1 MNKIINNQGFHHI
14 VENIFI
20 TLKHKDITS
29 CLFINKS
36 SNEILDDPNFWL
48 RKWIIRGLS
57 GKNLTDWRNA
67 IQLSKNTKLE
77 SKITRCLREILKR
90 NIFIDVPCYIDKKVI
105 ESRMFLN
112 GDFVMPS
119 LYQLMQ
125 IIYDNQNNEDM
136 GIIQLATILMKN
148 PNLPP
153 FGSQAPLF
161 WAISRRK
168 IDIIKILAPY
178 ESSTNIHYILK
189 EFVRNQD
196 IIDTLAPFEHN

>member
-1 MNKIINNQGFHHI
+1 M
-14 VENIFI
+14 
-20 TLKHKDITS
+20 
-29 CLFINKS
+29 
-36 SNEILDDPNFWL
+36 
-48 RKWIIRGLS
+48 
-57 GKNLTDWRNA
+57 
-67 IQLSKNTKLE
+67 
-77 SKITRCLREILKR
+77 
-90 NIFIDVPCYIDKKVI
+90 PCYIDKKVV
-105 ESRMFLN
+105 ESRLFLN

-125 IIYDNQNNEDM
+125 IIFDNQNNEDM
-136 GIIQLATILMKN
+136 GIIQLATILMKS

-196 IIDTLAPFEHN
+196 IIDTLAPFEYN